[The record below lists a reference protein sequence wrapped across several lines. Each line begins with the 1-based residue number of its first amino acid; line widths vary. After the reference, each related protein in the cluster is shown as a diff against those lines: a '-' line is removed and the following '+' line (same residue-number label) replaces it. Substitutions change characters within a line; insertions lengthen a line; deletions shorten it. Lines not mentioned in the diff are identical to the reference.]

1 MSTYRPLKPKRS
13 DGEKIEACLDTYN
26 KGSDKLFL
34 KIWSHN
40 HIPTIFQPWCLV
52 YGEFLTDH
60 VRCHYASFTERY
72 LTKERDD
79 MNLEKSRPAS
89 HSDPKYMEGAG
100 AMLEEAKT
108 NFYERRLGYRR
119 AKVPD
124 DDEENLHQW
133 HHSLR
138 WRINSDGAS
147 VKGLSVFMVSF
158 Q

>member
-1 MSTYRPLKPKRS
+1 
-13 DGEKIEACLDTYN
+13 
-26 KGSDKLFL
+26 
-34 KIWSHN
+34 
-40 HIPTIFQPWCLV
+40 
-52 YGEFLTDH
+52 
-60 VRCHYASFTERY
+60 
-72 LTKERDD
+72 
-79 MNLEKSRPAS
+79 MNLKKSRPAS

-158 Q
+158 H